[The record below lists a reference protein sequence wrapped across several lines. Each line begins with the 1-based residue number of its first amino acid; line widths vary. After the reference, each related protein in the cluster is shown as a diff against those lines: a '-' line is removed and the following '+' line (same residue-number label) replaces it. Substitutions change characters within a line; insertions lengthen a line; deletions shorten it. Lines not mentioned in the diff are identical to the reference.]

1 MVPFP
6 ADGCESNLDLP
17 SHDRQGRGSG
27 PEPSTHGSNTQS
39 LMSHHVSVDPRLVRS
54 DLGHRQA
61 NPEINSQSD
70 SFSSGA
76 SQRYLSSNTAL
87 SAPGDVDIAL
97 YSSPLDSQ
105 TASGQANASLDSAY
119 SQTAGMSLQ
128 TPLHH
133 FPISTQIHGQ
143 EDHTQALGSGYNC
156 SFSPAHAPQFG
167 LEPSA
172 QYAISGSSSLEPIA
186 HEASVPLPTSGHSQ
200 PARYLPTSDLAYQQQ
215 AQSKGKASEADGS
228 ADGGRKRKKSK
239 NPNMEV
245 TSESESLEFD
255 GGDERGSRPP
265 GKQSRRK
272 FSTDARRETA
282 ETRKTGACIRCR
294 LQRSR
299 CVMDPDDPTGEC
311 RTCQN
316 VSKESRKVVHKL
328 PCLRYKITEIRVS
341 RADDDRGSLGLTKRW
356 HGFDMKDIDD
366 WVTPECRTIQLSLGV
381 CSTPITIRVRKFRPI
396 PGDVTYRCWR
406 DGNVT
411 KKTDIEPY
419 ALENIRESAK
429 DVIAYLYN
437 NAVKSLVALSK
448 DESMSSITRETY
460 RQAVQ
465 HYNALRVPELPDS
478 QQREE
483 WLFLTDVYRL
493 WMAVRYTVGS
503 SYVSGDDTLGMSPK
517 LDDKSYPLWGRVSTP
532 RMIIAQI
539 DSINA
544 QKILAPLRQRV
555 LKTLETLIKA
565 NKTQHWFT
573 IYIAIFLLLHNVSI
587 ISADRRRHGKANGAT
602 KGYSLPQVVED
613 LHEGANV
620 LLAYWHYY
628 RTDEDPLEVDPIDR
642 HRSRLADLGAEQFSF
657 VKKSCAVM
665 REKREEFRR
674 YPNWDDELYW
684 VCRMFDK
691 VWSPGES
698 FRS

>member
-1 MVPFP
+1 MLSRRSASYSPTPHGQAPESYPRGVVQPWCNQSPASSPRHREPSTGGAWESIKEQPHDRSNSEQPVPVVSAGDLESGVGACGSVVARQSLRSRIDVFPRHPWPLDGRLADGTQLNGSSPTMVPFP

-299 CVMDPDDPTGEC
+299 VSIHPLQVGAGLTGIAVC
-311 RTCQN
+311 HGSGRSDWRMPN
-316 VSKESRKVVHKL
+316 L
-328 PCLRYKITEIRVS
+328 PEREQRVS
-341 RADDDRGSLGLTKRW
+341 EGRAQTS
-356 HGFDMKDIDD
+356 
-366 WVTPECRTIQLSLGV
+366 
-381 CSTPITIRVRKFRPI
+381 
-396 PGDVTYRCWR
+396 
-406 DGNVT
+406 
-411 KKTDIEPY
+411 
-419 ALENIRESAK
+419 
-429 DVIAYLYN
+429 
-437 NAVKSLVALSK
+437 
-448 DESMSSITRETY
+448 
-460 RQAVQ
+460 
-465 HYNALRVPELPDS
+465 VP
-478 QQREE
+478 
-483 WLFLTDVYRL
+483 
-493 WMAVRYTVGS
+493 TV
-503 SYVSGDDTLGMSPK
+503 
-517 LDDKSYPLWGRVSTP
+517 
-532 RMIIAQI
+532 
-539 DSINA
+539 
-544 QKILAPLRQRV
+544 
-555 LKTLETLIKA
+555 
-565 NKTQHWFT
+565 
-573 IYIAIFLLLHNVSI
+573 
-587 ISADRRRHGKANGAT
+587 
-602 KGYSLPQVVED
+602 
-613 LHEGANV
+613 
-620 LLAYWHYY
+620 
-628 RTDEDPLEVDPIDR
+628 
-642 HRSRLADLGAEQFSF
+642 
-657 VKKSCAVM
+657 
-665 REKREEFRR
+665 
-674 YPNWDDELYW
+674 
-684 VCRMFDK
+684 
-691 VWSPGES
+691 
-698 FRS
+698 